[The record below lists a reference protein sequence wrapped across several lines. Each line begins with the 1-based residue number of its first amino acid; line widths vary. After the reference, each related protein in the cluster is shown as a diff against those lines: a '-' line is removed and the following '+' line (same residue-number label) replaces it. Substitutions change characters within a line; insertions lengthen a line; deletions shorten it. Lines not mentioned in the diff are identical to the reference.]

1 MRRCHEG
8 QLGSCPETLP
18 RAGTGYLRPATS
30 ERKEGCCPGVGQA
43 KRRRGAIGWGCHS
56 GSNNLDSSQLDVAVG
71 EFVGLVAED
80 STLQKQSIFLCPSIP
95 TRRSGLQERRRWLLL
110 AVSGRQSVDRVQ
122 GIARARGGSPC
133 QRAGIQLQVTD
144 QPWALYTKQSSM
156 MDGIRDLPT
165 GAQARGQDCVIWNG
179 LCCS

>member
-1 MRRCHEG
+1 MKDSLVAALRHSRE
-8 QLGSCPETLP
+8 QA
-18 RAGTGYLRPATS
+18 RATYDRRPAN
-30 ERKEGCCPGVGQA
+30 EKKAVALELA
-43 KRRRGAIGWGCHS
+43 RRNAEEELSGGGATP
-56 GSNNLDSSQLDVAVG
+56 GSNNLDSSQPDVAVG

-110 AVSGRQSVDRVQ
+110 AVSVRQSVDRVQ

-133 QRAGIQLQVTD
+133 QRAGTQLQVTD

-165 GAQARGQDCVIWNG
+165 GAQATGQDCVIWNG